1 MNALIRGLKEI
12 KQYPSAIAGLF
23 MVAVLIGVSLYAVI
37 AIPYSDAIRLWR
49 AGVGIWDEYPR
60 NANPVWMDLFTSD
73 RLPRTIVVRSGED
86 GVFEIEPA
94 DDGMEDVRLVLPFS
108 YPYDGFPR
116 EVTVFLNAPDY
127 DGEVIRYTT
136 YWQTPDDETLTL
148 ATNRRLRAAD
158 TYRISQD
165 GTVRRQLPGMAAP
178 EVGLFADLRAAP
190 GPEGRVPVK
199 GDYAV
204 VVETQLPAG
213 SRLEARLVVYGQIA
227 GFAGTDHRRRDIMV
241 ALLWGAPLALAF
253 GFLGAVGANVSTFV
267 LAGIGTWYGGKVD
280 SVFQRLT
287 ELFMVL
293 PLLPILIMVGYFF
306 SRSLWL
312 MLGLIILMSVFSAAM
327 KTYRA
332 MFLQAKEAPYIEAA
346 QAYGA
351 SNMRIVFRYLL
362 PRIVPVLLPQFVL
375 VIPTFVF
382 LEATLAVIGLG
393 DPILPTWGKVM
404 NDALAQGA
412 LYKGY
417 YYWMVQP
424 AVLLMFTGFGFALL
438 GYSLDRVF
446 NPRLRG
452 V

>member
-1 MNALIRGLKEI
+1 MRTVVRGLQELRR
-12 KQYPSAIAGLF
+12 YPSAILGLLL
-23 MVAVLIGVSLYAVI
+23 VGLLVGVSLYAVI
-37 AIPYSDAIRLWR
+37 GMPYSEAIHLWR
-49 AGVGIWDEYPR
+49 AGVGVWDEYPR
-60 NANPVWMDLFTSD
+60 NARPVWTDLFTRE

-86 GVFEIEPA
+86 GRVASEPTEDGTRSVEI
-94 DDGMEDVRLVLPFS
+94 VLPFDFQ
-108 YPYDGFPR
+108 YDGFPR
-116 EVTVFLNAPDY
+116 EITLFVDTQMTE
-127 DGEVIRYTT
+127 GEEVRYTVV
-136 YWQTPDDETLTL
+136 WRTPGEQEMTLTR
-148 ATNRRLRAAD
+148 NRRVRRSD
-158 TYRISQD
+158 VYRISQD
-165 GTVRRQLPGMAAP
+165 GTVRMALPGMPAP
-178 EVGLFADLRAAP
+178 EVGLLADLEQRP
-190 GPEGRVPVK
+190 GPEGRTVVK
-199 GDYAV
+199 GSYEVLVRA
-204 VVETQLPAG
+204 EIPADAE
-213 SRLEARLVVYGQIA
+213 LTARLVVYGQIA
-227 GFAGTDHRRRDIMV
+227 GLAGTDHRRRDLMV

-267 LAGIGTWYGGKVD
+267 LAGIGTWYGGKTD

-293 PLLPILIMVGYFF
+293 PLLPVLIMVGHFF

-312 MLGLIILMSVFSAAM
+312 MLGLIIVMSVFSGAM

-332 MFLQAKEAPYIEAA
+332 MFLQAREAPYIEAA

-351 SNMRIVFRYLL
+351 GNMRIVFRYLL
-362 PRIVPVLLPQFVL
+362 PRIAPVLLPQFVL

-393 DPILPTWGKVM
+393 DPVLPTWGKVM
-404 NDALAQGA
+404 NDALGQGA

-424 AVLLMFTGFGFALL
+424 AVLLMVTGFGFALL